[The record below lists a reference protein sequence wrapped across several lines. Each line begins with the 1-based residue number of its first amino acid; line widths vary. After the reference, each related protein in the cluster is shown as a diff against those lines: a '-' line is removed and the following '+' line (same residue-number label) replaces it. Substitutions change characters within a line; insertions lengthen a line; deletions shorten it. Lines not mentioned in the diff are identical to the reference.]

1 MVTWIIGHDQ
11 RFKAAVA
18 SRMVSNLYSAWGT
31 GDVTWSLWNWQF
43 HGTPRERTDLYMER
57 SPVTYVE
64 EMHTP
69 LLITHAEDDH
79 RTNVEQA
86 QQVYIALKLL
96 KRDVKMVLL
105 PSGGH
110 DVSRSGK
117 PSVRVER
124 IRHIIDWLDKYLQP
138 DSIS

>member
-1 MVTWIIGHDQ
+1 
-11 RFKAAVA
+11 
-18 SRMVSNLYSAWGT
+18 
-31 GDVTWSLWNWQF
+31 
-43 HGTPRERTDLYMER
+43 
-57 SPVTYVE
+57 
-64 EMHTP
+64 MHTP

-124 IRHIIDWLDKYLQP
+124 MRHIIDWLDKYLQP